1 MTIDARIRPGTRRRV
16 VIANLAPQVDAGR
29 FPVKRCVGDVVAV
42 EADVFIDGHDVL
54 RARLLSRAQGARAWR
69 EAEMRPLGND
79 RWRAEFVVDA
89 LGAFEYTVM
98 AWPDA
103 LATWLADLVRWQT
116 AGDVAQSVA
125 HGARIAASIAKRARG
140 NDARAL
146 AAWGKA
152 LADEATDAFA
162 RRERA
167 LDTAMH
173 ALAAPYADRSLAVVH
188 TPPLLVRSDPA
199 LARFSTWYELF
210 PRSAGDGRRHG
221 TFDDC
226 VSLLPS
232 IKSMGFDVLY
242 LPPIH
247 PIGRTR
253 RKGRNNALAAAPGDP
268 GSPWA
273 IGAPDGGHRAIHAA
287 LGTAEDFRRLVEAA
301 RAMDIEVALDI
312 AFQCSPDHPYVRE
325 HPSWFRH
332 RDDGSIQFAEN
343 PPKKYEDI
351 YPFDFESPDASA
363 LWNELLGVVRHWIG
377 EGVRV
382 FRVDNP
388 HTKPF
393 RFWEWLIANVRRDHP
408 DTIFLAEAFTRPKVM
423 HALAKL
429 GFGQSYTYF
438 TWRNTKAE
446 LTEYFGELAH
456 DASRE
461 YFRPNVW
468 PNTPDILPA
477 SLRDGTRAAF
487 AVRLVLAATL
497 AANYGIYGPSFELMD
512 NRASGIGDEYADSE
526 KYEIRAW
533 PRERADSLGPLVARV
548 NSIRHAHRAL
558 QQDWTL
564 EFFDTDNAELLC
576 YAKTA
581 RDPDD
586 AIVVVVNLDP
596 AHVQSG
602 FVTLGLAALGLAD
615 DAPFEVRDL
624 LQPATYTWRGAR
636 NFVKLDPAV
645 APAHVFAV
653 RAARP
658 ATGART

>member
-1 MTIDARIRPGTRRRV
+1 VTIDARIRPGTRRRV
-16 VIANLAPQVDAGR
+16 MIANLSPQVDGGR
-29 FPVKRCVGDVVAV
+29 FPVKRCVGDALAV
-42 EADVFIDGHDVL
+42 EADVFIDGHDAL
-54 RARLLSRAQGARAWR
+54 RCRLLSRAQGTRAWQ

-79 RWRAEFVVDA
+79 RWRATFDVA
-89 LGAFEYTVM
+89 APGAFEYTVL

-103 LATWLADLVRWQT
+103 LATWLADLARWQSED
-116 AGDVAQSVA
+116 DVAQSLA
-125 HGARIAASIAKRARG
+125 HGARIVAAIARRARG

-146 AAWGKA
+146 AAWGNA
-152 LADEATDAFA
+152 LADAAADPFA

-167 LDTAMH
+167 LDATMH
-173 ALAAPYADRSLAVVH
+173 ALAAPYADRSLAVAH
-188 TPPLLVRSDPA
+188 TPPLVVRSDPPR
-199 LARFSTWYELF
+199 ARFSTWYELF

-226 VSLLPS
+226 AGLLPG
-232 IKSMGFDVLY
+232 IKAMGFDVLY

-253 RKGRNNALAAAPGDP
+253 RKGRNNTLAAAPGDP

-273 IGAPDGGHRAIHAA
+273 IGAADGGHRAIHAA
-287 LGTAEDFRRLVEAA
+287 LGSAADFRRLVDAA
-301 RAMDIEVALDI
+301 RAMDIDVALDI

-351 YPFDFESPDASA
+351 YPFDFESPDAPA

-393 RFWEWLIANVRRDHP
+393 RFWEWLIAEVRRDHP

-446 LTEYFGELAH
+446 LTEYFTELAH
-456 DASRE
+456 DPSRE

-468 PNTPDILPA
+468 PNTPDILAA

-512 NRASGIGDEYADSE
+512 NRASGVGEEYADSE

-533 PRERADSLGPLVARV
+533 RRERADSLAPLVTRV
-548 NSIRHAHRAL
+548 NAIRHAHRAL

-564 EFFDTDNAELLC
+564 AFFATDNDELLC

-586 AIVVVVNLDP
+586 TILVVVNLDP

-602 FVTLGLAALGLAD
+602 FVTLDLAALGLAA

-624 LQPATYTWRGAR
+624 LQPATYAWRGAR

-645 APAHVFAV
+645 TPAHVFEV
-653 RAARP
+653 RAAPAARP
-658 ATGART
+658 TR